1 MRRHFGGAPHF
12 PMRTAPVLFLSLFL
26 LGGCGGSSGGGGNPP
41 PSADFS
47 LSVPANA
54 STQQGS
60 STTVTI
66 GVTAINGFN
75 SQVSVTVSGMPTGV
89 TATPSQFNL
98 SPGGQ
103 QAVVIAASLTA
114 AVATSALTVTGT
126 SGTLQHSNQIAF
138 KVSALQGPPPAIAR
152 IRYVQTDTQW
162 DTSFFNFFPQILI
175 LYHFNTHRFFLSDT
189 SLNQVVVIDAK
200 TEARIGQIPVPGAF
214 VGDISPDQSTIYI
227 GTQVGD
233 LYEIDPV
240 AMAVKARIPA
250 VQIGPRGF
258 PTYEV
263 RALAD
268 GRLALLSGEGGIP
281 AVDGFSAV
289 GIWDPATND
298 LLIAGSA
305 GVQSGCALQDHIVEF
320 SLTAD
325 RSRILLGSGVSGG
338 TLCSYDPATGSQVV
352 AETNPS
358 GIGIGQILV
367 PPDGKEIL
375 VAGGSN
381 VTVYDAASLLR
392 IDQFS
397 VGTGLNFYRFLL
409 SSDGNTLF
417 ALNEGGGFG
426 LAYNWRT
433 HSQAGRIPAF
443 TLYDTPGAMAPLPMA
458 VDETGL
464 LACAIGHGVALLDGS
479 ALEPQPP
486 GTEFG
491 FGYNN
496 VVQPSFGPVQG
507 GTQVVLTG
515 FQVSNVQNIS
525 FGANTAPVAST
536 GSLGITV
543 TTPASAP
550 GPVDVSVSLTD
561 GGYWLF
567 PQDYSYGPSIVEIRP
582 EANTA
587 DGGGT
592 GTIYGYGF
600 GSPAQAGQA
609 PGLQISVDGQ
619 PATITQYL
627 PQPYEQTTPYYPF
640 PLEAFQYTLPA
651 GIAGSTADVTVS
663 NGAGSTTAAKAVQY
677 LPAIQKYPL
686 PGAVLVQGIY
696 DPTRDVYYFTDQTQI
711 RVFSKTK
718 AQWLSPISMPTG
730 TQRLWAI
737 SLSPNGSK
745 LAVSDAGS
753 SHIYTLNPDA
763 PAAVSS
769 FALPNTVSD
778 AGEEPC
784 GLAIT
789 DSGIVYYASFSSGFT
804 GTWAIHKLDTSTGT
818 VTDYQTLQDGAL
830 SEDAFTR
837 MFLTTDN
844 ARVFG
849 NMAGLVFSID
859 TATDTF
865 SFNPTLQFGSDYEL
879 TLSSNQTWMS
889 AAEFLMDTNLN
900 SESYV
905 VYVDRDVWN
914 QSAVYGEK
922 VSPDGNL
929 LFSPLLNA
937 IDVIDGRL
945 GTLRARIALP
955 FMLSANYDALVDDG
969 RDNVLIAITGQ
980 TGDGIAVIDLTSLPE
995 GVASLAATT
1004 QRSDLLRMAQWTAN
1018 STFGKPRST
1027 NLIKR
1032 GTPPKLI
1039 RPQHNSVSP
1048 ALSFGPE
1055 QRGPDSLKLL

>member
-1 MRRHFGGAPHF
+1 MRA
-12 PMRTAPVLFLSLFL
+12 TPVLVLSVFL

-41 PSADFS
+41 PSVDFS
-47 LSVPANA
+47 LSVPGNA
-54 STQQGS
+54 SAQQGS
-60 STTVTI
+60 STTVTV
-66 GVTAINGFN
+66 GVTGLNGFN
-75 SQVSVTVSGMPTGV
+75 SQVTVAVSGMPAGV
-89 TATPSQFNL
+89 TATPSQFTL
-98 SPGGQ
+98 SAGGQ
-103 QAVVIAASLTA
+103 QSVVIAASLTA
-114 AVATSALTVTGT
+114 AAGNSALTVTGT
-126 SGTLQHSNQIAF
+126 SGALQHSDQVAL
-138 KVSALQGPPPAIAR
+138 KVSLLQGPPPAIAR

-175 LYHFNTHRFFLSDT
+175 LYHSNTHRFFLSDT

-200 TEARIGQIPVPGAF
+200 SEAKIGQIPVPGAF

-250 VQIGPRGF
+250 VQIGPSGF
-258 PTYEV
+258 PTFEV

-289 GIWDPATND
+289 GVWNPATNA
-298 LLIAGSA
+298 LSIAGSA

-338 TLCSYDPATGSQVV
+338 TLCSYDPATGKQLV

-358 GIGIGQILV
+358 GIGIGQTLV
-367 PPDGKEIL
+367 PSDGKEIL

-381 VTVYDAASLLR
+381 VTVYDATSLLQ

-417 ALNEGGGFG
+417 AMNEGAGFG
-426 LAYNWRT
+426 VAYNWRT
-433 HSQAGRIPAF
+433 HSQIGWIPAF
-443 TLYDTPGAMAPLPMA
+443 SLYDTPGAMAPLPMA

-479 ALEPQPP
+479 ALESQPP
-486 GTEFG
+486 GTDFG
-491 FGYNN
+491 FAYNN

-507 GTQVVLTG
+507 GTQAVLTG

-525 FGANTAPVAST
+525 FGANTAHVVST

-582 EANTA
+582 EATTP
-587 DGGGT
+587 DGGAT
-592 GTIYGYGF
+592 GTIFGYGF
-600 GSPAQAGQA
+600 GSPAPGGQDT
-609 PGLQISVDGQ
+609 GLEVSVGGK
-619 PATITQYL
+619 PATITQYF
-627 PQPYEQTTPYYPF
+627 PQPYSQATPYYPF

-651 GIAGSTADVTVS
+651 STAGSTADVTIS
-663 NGAGSTTAAKAVQY
+663 NGAGSSTAAKAIQY
-677 LPAIQKYPL
+677 LPSIQQYPL
-686 PGAVLVQGIY
+686 AGAVLVQGIY
-696 DPTRDVYYFTDQTQI
+696 DPLRDVYYFTDQTQI

-718 AQWLSPISMPTG
+718 AQWLAPIAMPAG
-730 TQRLWAI
+730 AQRLWSI
-737 SLSPNGSK
+737 SLSPNGNQ

-753 SHIYTLNPDA
+753 SHIYTFNPDT
-763 PAAVSS
+763 PAAVHS
-769 FALPNTVSD
+769 FALPNTLND
-778 AGEEPC
+778 NGEDPC
-784 GLAIT
+784 GLAIM

-818 VTDYQTLQDGAL
+818 VTDFQTLQDG
-830 SEDAFTR
+830 SFSGDAFTR
-837 MFLTTDN
+837 MLRTTDS

-849 NMAGLVFSID
+849 NMAGLIFSID

-865 SFNPTLQFGSDYEL
+865 FFNPTLQFGADYEL

-889 AAEFLMDTNLN
+889 AAEYLMDTNLN
-900 SESYV
+900 PESYV

-922 VSPDGNL
+922 ISADGNL
-929 LFSPLLNA
+929 LFASLINA

-945 GTLRARIALP
+945 GTLRTRIALP

-995 GVASLAATT
+995 SIASPAAATPG
-1004 QRSDLLRMAQWTAN
+1004 SSLLRMAEWTTKSISGIPRAVSSN
-1018 STFGKPRST
+1018 LINRST
-1027 NLIKR
+1027 PRKST
-1032 GTPPKLI
+1032 G
-1039 RPQHNSVSP
+1039 PQHISISP
-1048 ALSFGPE
+1048 ALSLGP
-1055 QRGPDSLKLL
+1055 R

>member
-1 MRRHFGGAPHF
+1 MRRRLGNNSHWLRHGA
-12 PMRTAPVLFLSLFL
+12 AVLLIGV
-26 LGGCGGSSGGGGNPP
+26 LGLAGCGGGSSGSGNPP
-41 PSADFS
+41 PPPPDFS
-47 LSVPANA
+47 LAVPASA
-54 STQQGS
+54 SVQQGS
-60 STTVTI
+60 SVTVAV
-66 GVTAINGFN
+66 GVTGLNGFT
-75 SQVSVTVSGMPTGV
+75 SQVNVTVSGMPVGV
-89 TATPSQFNL
+89 TATPSQFTL
-98 SPGGQ
+98 AAGGQ
-103 QAVVIAASLTA
+103 QQVVIAASTNTA
-114 AVATSALTVTGT
+114 VGTPNLAVSGVSGALQHSKQIALTVN
-126 SGTLQHSNQIAF
+126 SS
-138 KVSALQGPPPAIAR
+138 GPPANVAR
-152 IRYVQTDTQW
+152 VRYLQTDTQW
-162 DTSFFNFFPQILI
+162 DTSFFNFFPQMLI
-175 LYHFNTHRFFLSDT
+175 LYHSNTHRFFLSDT
-189 SLNQVVVIDAK
+189 SLNQVVVIDGR
-200 TEARIGQIPVPGAF
+200 TESKIAQIPVPGAF
-214 VGDISPDQSTIYI
+214 VGDVSPDQSTIYI

-250 VQIGPRGF
+250 VQIGPTGF

-263 RALAD
+263 KALAD
-268 GRLALLSGEGGIP
+268 GSLALLSGEGGIP
-281 AVDGFSAV
+281 AVDGFGAL
-289 GIWDPATND
+289 GIWNPTTNS
-298 LLIAGSA
+298 LSVAGST
-305 GVQSGCALQDHIVEF
+305 GPVQSGCALSGIVAF
-320 SLTAD
+320 ALTAD
-325 RSRILLGSGVSGG
+325 RSKVLLGSGVSGG
-338 TLCSYDPATGSQVV
+338 TLCSYDPATGNQVV
-352 AETNPS
+352 VETNPS

-375 VAGGSN
+375 IAFGSS
-381 VTVYDAASLLR
+381 VSVYDSTSLFQT
-392 IDQFS
+392 DQFS
-397 VGTGLNFYRFLL
+397 VGTGLNSYRFLL
-409 SSDGNTLF
+409 SGDGNTLF
-417 ALNEGGGFG
+417 GMSEGEGFG
-426 LAYNWRT
+426 VAYNWRT
-433 HSQAGRIPAF
+433 HAQTGWIPIF
-443 TLYDTPGAMAPLPMA
+443 ILDDTPGATAPLPMA

-479 ALEPQPP
+479 ALELQPP

-496 VVQPSFGPVQG
+496 VVQPSFGAAQG

-515 FQVSNVQNIS
+515 FQVNNVQNIS
-525 FGANTAPVAST
+525 FGTNTAPVVST

-567 PQDYSYGPSIVEIRP
+567 PNAYSYGPSIVEIRP

-600 GSPAQAGQA
+600 GSPAAAGQA
-609 PGLQISVDGQ
+609 PGLQISVGGQ
-619 PATITQYL
+619 AGTITQYL

-651 GIAGSTADVTVS
+651 GIAGSTADITVS
-663 NGAGSTTAAKAVQY
+663 NGAGSTTAAKAIQY
-677 LPAIQKYPL
+677 LPAIQQYPL
-686 PGAVLVQGIY
+686 AGAALVQGIY
-696 DPTRDVYYFTDQTQI
+696 DSTRDVYYFSDQTQI

-718 AQWLSPISMPTG
+718 AQWLSPIPMPAG
-730 TQRLWAI
+730 AQRLWAL
-737 SLSPNGSK
+737 SLSPNGAT
-745 LAVSDAGS
+745 LAVSDAAS
-753 SHIYTLNPDA
+753 SQIFTLNPDA
-763 PAAVSS
+763 PATVHS
-769 FALPNTVSD
+769 FPLPNSVSD
-778 AGEEPC
+778 NGENPC

-789 DSGIVYYASFSSGFT
+789 DSGTVYYASFSSGFT
-804 GTWAIHKLDTSTGT
+804 GTWAIHKLDTSTGA
-818 VTDYQTLQDGAL
+818 VTDFQTLQDGAL
-830 SEDAFTR
+830 TEDAFTR
-837 MFLTTDN
+837 MLLTADN
-844 ARVFG
+844 TRVFG
-849 NMAGLVFSID
+849 NMHGLTFSID
-859 TATDTF
+859 TLTDTF
-865 SFNPTLQFGSDYEL
+865 VFNPVLQQGFDYEL

-900 SESYV
+900 PESYV

-945 GTLRARIALP
+945 GTLRERIALP
-955 FMLSANYDALVDDG
+955 FMLSENYDALVDDG

-1018 STFGKPRST
+1018 STFGKPGST
-1027 NLIKR
+1027 NLVKR

-1039 RPQHNSVSP
+1039 RPRHDSVSP
-1048 ALSFGPE
+1048 ALSFGPGA
-1055 QRGPDSLKLL
+1055 RTGFAKLP